1 MAFEI
6 RWHGRGGQGC
16 WTASTILALAA
27 LSEGKSVQSFP
38 EFGPERM
45 GAPVQAFTRISDRKI
60 RMHCNI
66 YKPDAIVVLDP
77 TLLDRSIVE
86 GLVEKGTLVVNTKYT
101 PSQVKSSLGIK
112 EVKVWT
118 VDASRIALEVLGREV
133 TNTPMI
139 GALVKATGVVKIDSV
154 ISVVKERFPGEL
166 GEKNA
171 TVVRRAY
178 DEVVGE

>member
-1 MAFEI
+1 MIFEV

-16 WTASTILALAA
+16 WTASTVLALAA

-45 GAPVQAFTRISDRKI
+45 GAPVQAFTRISDKKI

-66 YKPDAIVVLDP
+66 YRPNAVVVLDP
-77 TLLDRSIVE
+77 TLLGRSVVE
-86 GLVEKGTLVVNTKYT
+86 GLVEGGALVVNTKST
-101 PSQVKSSLGIK
+101 PSQVKSSLGIHG
-112 EVKVWT
+112 VKVWT
-118 VDASRIALEVLGREV
+118 VDASRIALEVLGREI

-154 ISVVKERFPGEL
+154 ISAVKERFPGEL

-171 TVVRRAY
+171 TVVRRAH
-178 DEVVGE
+178 DETVGE